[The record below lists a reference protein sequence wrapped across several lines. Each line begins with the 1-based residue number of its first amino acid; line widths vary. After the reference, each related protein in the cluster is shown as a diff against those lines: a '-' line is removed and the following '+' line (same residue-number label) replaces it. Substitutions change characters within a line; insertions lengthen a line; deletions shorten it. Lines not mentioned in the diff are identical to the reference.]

1 VTWES
6 DPNRSYTVPSTCTTT
21 ANVGTSWR

>member
-6 DPNRSYTVPSTCTTT
+6 DPNRSYTTPSSGT
-21 ANVGTSWR
+21 ATLNDTWR